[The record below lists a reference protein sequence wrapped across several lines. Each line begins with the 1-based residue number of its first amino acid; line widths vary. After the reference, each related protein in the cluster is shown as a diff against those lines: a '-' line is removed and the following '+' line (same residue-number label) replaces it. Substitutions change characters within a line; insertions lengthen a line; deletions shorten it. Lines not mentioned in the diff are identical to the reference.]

1 MKIRNG
7 FVSNSSSSSF
17 IISTKKAVEEIPV
30 VIEADLMDL
39 ISDSIET
46 EEELNRYFKNH
57 YGCDSYESAD
67 EYEKK
72 LWDKMKKA
80 IAEGNVLH
88 CGRGSNEDSD
98 MLSME
103 VYEHGLHGLKLP
115 KGIKI
120 IQDDNE

>member
-17 IISTKKAVEEIPV
+17 IVSTKKAVKEIPV

-39 ISDSIET
+39 ITVSIET
-46 EEELNRYFKNH
+46 EEELNRYVKHH

-72 LWDKMKKA
+72 RWDKMKKA

-98 MLSME
+98 TLSME
-103 VYEHGLHGLKLP
+103 VYEHGLRGLKLP

-120 IQDDNE
+120 IQEDNE